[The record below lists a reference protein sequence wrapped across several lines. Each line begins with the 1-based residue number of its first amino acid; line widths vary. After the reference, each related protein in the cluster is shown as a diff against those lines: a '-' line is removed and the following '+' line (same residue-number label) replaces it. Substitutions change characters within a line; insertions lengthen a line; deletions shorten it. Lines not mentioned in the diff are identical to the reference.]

1 MNRAQRRAAQ
11 HHKPAKN
18 RNANQ
23 PSKVGFAALRA
34 AIQRDVQSL
43 RMAAG
48 LHTWAGDNAVETLN
62 NAGRLLWIVMH
73 AAIAGGIPADAPDIR
88 ILLGMGNALG
98 DLQERGDRLD
108 VHRAAIQAGL
118 LAVDRL
124 IPHCTEIRLA
134 IAAAELDTMIHAS
147 RGLGTGDLQKLVEMT

>member
-1 MNRAQRRAAQ
+1 MGHAGTVVLG
-11 HHKPAKN
+11 
-18 RNANQ
+18 Q
-23 PSKVGFAALRA
+23 P
-34 AIQRDVQSL
+34 
-43 RMAAG
+43 
-48 LHTWAGDNAVETLN
+48 
-62 NAGRLLWIVMH
+62 
-73 AAIAGGIPADAPDIR
+73 IR
-88 ILLGMGNALG
+88 ILQGMGNALG
-98 DLQERGDRLD
+98 DLRERGDPLD